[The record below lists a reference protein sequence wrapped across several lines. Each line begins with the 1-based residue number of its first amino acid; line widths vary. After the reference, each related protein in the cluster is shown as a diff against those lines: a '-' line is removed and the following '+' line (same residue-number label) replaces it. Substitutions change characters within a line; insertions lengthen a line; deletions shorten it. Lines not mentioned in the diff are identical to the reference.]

1 MTTTPAPA
9 AATAAP
15 ATAPFGRML
24 TAMITPMTPDGAVDY
39 EGAARLATYLV
50 DDMRNDG
57 LVISGTTGESP
68 VTSDEEKERLL
79 RSVVEAVGDRASIV
93 AGVGTNDTAHSQEL
107 ARQAERAGADGL
119 LVVTPYYNKP
129 PQHALVRHFTAVADA
144 ADLPVLLYDIPAR
157 TGTAIATD
165 TLIELAEH
173 ANIVA
178 VKDAKD
184 DVAATSQVL
193 ARTDLVYYCG
203 TDMMNLP
210 WLSLGAVGFVS
221 VVGHVAGDRLHEMID
236 AFEAGQTG
244 RASEL
249 HFGLLPVYTGIFRNQ
264 GLVMTKAALAML
276 GLPAGPVRLPLADA
290 TDAEIRRLREDLELG
305 DVKLPASGA

>member
-68 VTSDEEKERLL
+68 VTSDGEKDRLL

-119 LVVTPYYNKP
+119 L
-129 PQHALVRHFTAVADA
+129 
-144 ADLPVLLYDIPAR
+144 
-157 TGTAIATD
+157 
-165 TLIELAEH
+165 
-173 ANIVA
+173 
-178 VKDAKD
+178 
-184 DVAATSQVL
+184 
-193 ARTDLVYYCG
+193 
-203 TDMMNLP
+203 
-210 WLSLGAVGFVS
+210 
-221 VVGHVAGDRLHEMID
+221 
-236 AFEAGQTG
+236 
-244 RASEL
+244 
-249 HFGLLPVYTGIFRNQ
+249 
-264 GLVMTKAALAML
+264 
-276 GLPAGPVRLPLADA
+276 
-290 TDAEIRRLREDLELG
+290 
-305 DVKLPASGA
+305 